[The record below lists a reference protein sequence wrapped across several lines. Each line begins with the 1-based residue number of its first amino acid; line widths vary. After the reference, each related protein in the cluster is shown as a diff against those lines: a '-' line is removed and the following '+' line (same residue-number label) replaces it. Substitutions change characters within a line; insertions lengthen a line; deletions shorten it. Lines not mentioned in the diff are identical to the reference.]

1 MRILFTSGTKVIFS
15 VLSIELPIYNE
26 QWRAWRKYLLDYIQ
40 VIKFALFLISMSAS
54 EIMRIYT
61 RTTIIARLLPLV
73 KVTDFSLLKKL
84 SEEYS
89 VKASEEWDP
98 KLKIS
103 SQGVQKWI
111 PDGIKVNGRPK
122 ATGVLAT
129 INSCLYYSPECPSE
143 PRANGIPLPPELL
156 NETMRKDLEAAAV
169 AEWFNGYLGTTQFFL
184 TNEKKMKRTVV
195 SE

>member
-1 MRILFTSGTKVIFS
+1 MRILFTSGTKVNFS

-40 VIKFALFLISMSAS
+40 VIKLALFPISIFDS

-61 RTTIIARLLPLV
+61 RTMIIARLLPLV

-89 VKASEEWDP
+89 VKASDEWDP

-111 PDGIKVNGRPK
+111 PDGI
-122 ATGVLAT
+122 
-129 INSCLYYSPECPSE
+129 
-143 PRANGIPLPPELL
+143 
-156 NETMRKDLEAAAV
+156 
-169 AEWFNGYLGTTQFFL
+169 
-184 TNEKKMKRTVV
+184 
-195 SE
+195 